1 MAYWALILTMWG
13 VFALLAVALNLL
25 VGEMG
30 LFSLCHAAFF
40 GCGAYAVAILTV
52 KAGVDPLLASFL
64 APLVTAMIA
73 LLLGLFLYRL
83 RGDFFA
89 MATFGAALV
98 FYGFILNFA
107 NFTGGAFGL
116 VVPLSPITGVLPA
129 SPSTLFVGPIWLVV
143 FLIALIAR
151 RWKSSPLGR
160 VLNTMREDEILALS
174 LGKKVRRH
182 RLVSFVLTAGVSGAA
197 GVFYVWLFG
206 VVDPSGFGVMESVML
221 VAMVVVGGAGR
232 NRGAILGAGIVVL
245 LPELLR
251 AVGIQGPAAA
261 NLRQIIFGAIL
272 YLVLVFRP
280 QGLLGRLKVGVES
293 RA

>member
-1 MAYWALILTMWG
+1 MAYWSLILTMWG

-40 GCGAYAVAILTV
+40 GCGAYTVAILIV
-52 KAGVDPLLASFL
+52 KVGVDPVLASCL

-73 LLLGLFLYRL
+73 LLLGSFLYRL
-83 RGDFFA
+83 KGDFFA

-98 FYGFILNFA
+98 FYAIILNFT
-107 NFTGGAFGL
+107 NLTGGAFGL
-116 VVPLSPITGVLPA
+116 VVPLPTITGELQA
-129 SPSTLFVGPIWLVV
+129 SPSMLWVGPVWLVV
-143 FLIALIAR
+143 LLVALIAR
-151 RWKSSPLGR
+151 RLKSSPLGR
-160 VLNTMREDEILALS
+160 VLNTMREDEVLAVS

-182 RLVSFVLTAGVSGAA
+182 RLVSFVLTAGMSGAA
-197 GVFYVWLFG
+197 GVVYVWLFG
-206 VVDPSGFGVMESVML
+206 VVDPSGFGAMESVML

-232 NRGAILGAGIVVL
+232 NRGVILGAGIVVL

-251 AVGIQGPAAA
+251 AVGVQGPAAA
-261 NLRQIIFGAIL
+261 NLRQIVFGIIL

-280 QGLLGRLKVGVES
+280 QGLLGRLRVGEEA